1 MNVGS
6 MRRIVGLM
14 VLGATTL
21 PALSEEASTA
31 DFARLGRF
39 WFNSEATVA
48 PLYMKPLEQ
57 TIQEV
62 SVRGKTVG
70 WIFKTDQVPPK
81 CKGKRGEIVLLAGLG
96 VDAKIKGVQLVSRK
110 EDDTYFKR
118 LTDAFYKQFAGRRP
132 DAALATFDAVTKATL
147 SSQAI
152 IKEVVLGARHLA
164 CQPKIAEKI
173 SASGTKP
180 VDPPPPSAP

>member
-1 MNVGS
+1 MQ
-6 MRRIVGLM
+6 RIAGLM
-14 VLGATTL
+14 MLGAMVL
-21 PALSEEASTA
+21 PTLSEETPTA
-31 DFARLGRF
+31 DFTRLGRL
-39 WFNSEATVA
+39 WFNAEATVA

-57 TIQEV
+57 TLQEV
-62 SVRGKTVG
+62 SVKGKTVG
-70 WIFKTDQVPPK
+70 WIFKTDQVPPT

-96 VDAKIKGVQLVSRK
+96 VDAKIKGIQLVSRK

-118 LTDAFYKQFAGRRP
+118 LTDAFYKQFTGRRP
-132 DAALATFDAVTKATL
+132 DDALATFDAVTKATL
-147 SSQAI
+147 SSRAI

-164 CQPKIAEKI
+164 CQPAIAEKI